1 MGVASAYP
9 NFCVELFINKDGGGE
24 GGADT
29 LENTM
34 L

>member
-9 NFCVELFINKDGGGE
+9 NFCVELFINKDGGE